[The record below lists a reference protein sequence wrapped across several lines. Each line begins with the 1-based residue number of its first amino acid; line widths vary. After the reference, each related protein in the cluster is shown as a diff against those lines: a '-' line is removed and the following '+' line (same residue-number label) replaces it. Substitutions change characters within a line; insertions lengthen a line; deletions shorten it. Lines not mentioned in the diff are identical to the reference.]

1 MSPQGAE
8 KLVMAVDFGETN
20 SSVSHTLVHE
30 GLLSESVTTLSP
42 TTVSNYVSGM
52 MTCRGSSMHLE
63 VPTLLRYPVDWVFQ
77 PLDELKVEQPGAIRH
92 DNHQIRW
99 GLEVQQDMS
108 RVMSHSDNNQM
119 LLHGFK
125 NLMSQSDNHQMQN
138 ARLIET
144 LRRLSQ
150 KRSCPSEIPIR
161 EMLLLVIIDY
171 LTKLLAHAKYEIV
184 GSKSISTTEM
194 VICVPVFWNQQAL
207 RDMQTCVS
215 IAMKRVDF
223 PGVKFSGDCMENIF
237 MISEPE
243 AAATRLLAGPSV
255 IKEGDV
261 FTILDAGGGTCDA
274 LTYVVTQGLPL
285 RLSRQ
290 VVHHSGDSCG
300 SNALNDAFR
309 QLLRTLL
316 AGHDYLSQDG
326 ATLEG
331 YICKLA
337 VHDFEHLIKA
347 GWVVSEHSKD
357 YSLEVI
363 GLKFDAGD
371 PNQAENPRLRQPNQ
385 LTIRSEHL
393 NEIYTKVCEKVSAI
407 MEQQL
412 HAAAQ
417 SGLKKVILTGGF
429 GESIPLRTHL
439 RQSLESFNA
448 ANNCN
453 VELYLFDTHNR
464 MTAIDAVSLGG
475 VLRALDKS
483 NGPTRVARSSYGV
496 RCDEPYFHELHA
508 GQPTIPGFQ
517 NSNEH
522 YVEAI
527 EWISKKGDDIAPLF
541 QKSATR
547 YQTFPYWNA
556 DGTVN
561 HGPFICQ
568 EEIWVSDE
576 AYLDCRSFR
585 DDHNKGMAPE
595 TWPSQPQLTKLD
607 AQRIGVIVTDVTH
620 LRPRFLRKTAQARG
634 PRGRYRRYWY
644 WKFPYELVLIIDGL
658 NMKCVQVFNGQVI
671 GEMKVGIAPGFT
683 PGAN

>member
-144 LRRLSQ
+144 LRRLAQ

-171 LTKLLAHAKYEIV
+171 LMKLLAHAKDEIV
-184 GSKSISTTEM
+184 GSKSISTIEM

-223 PGVKFSGDCMENIF
+223 PGVKFSDDCMENIF

-290 VVHHSGDSCG
+290 AVHHSGDSCG

-326 ATLEG
+326 VTLEG
-331 YICKLA
+331 YIFKLA

-417 SGLKKVILTGGF
+417 SGLKV
-429 GESIPLRTHL
+429 
-439 RQSLESFNA
+439 
-448 ANNCN
+448 C

-527 EWISKKGDDIAPLF
+527 ESISKKGDDIAPLF

-620 LRPRFLRKTAQARG
+620 LRPRFLHKTAQAQG
-634 PRGRYRRYWY
+634 PRGRCRRYWY
-644 WKFPYELVLIIDGL
+644 
-658 NMKCVQVFNGQVI
+658 
-671 GEMKVGIAPGFT
+671 
-683 PGAN
+683 

>member
-30 GLLSESVTTLSP
+30 GLLSESVISLSP

-52 MTCRGSSMHLE
+52 MTSRGSSMHLE
-63 VPTLLRYPVDWVFQ
+63 APTLLRYPVDWVFQ

-171 LTKLLAHAKYEIV
+171 LTKLLAHAKDEI
-184 GSKSISTTEM
+184 
-194 VICVPVFWNQQAL
+194 
-207 RDMQTCVS
+207 
-215 IAMKRVDF
+215 RVDF
-223 PGVKFSGDCMENIF
+223 PGVQFSGDCMENIF

-274 LTYVVTQGLPL
+274 LT
-285 RLSRQ
+285 Q

-300 SNALNDAFR
+300 FNALNDAFR

-371 PNQAENPRLRQPNQ
+371 PNQ

-393 NEIYTKVCEKVSAI
+393 NEIYTKVCKKVSAI

-417 SGLKKVILTGGF
+417 SGLEVCKVTLTGGF
-429 GESIPLRTHL
+429 GESIPLRAHL

-561 HGPFICQ
+561 HGPFVCQ

-576 AYLDCRSFR
+576 AYLDCRSFK

-658 NMKCVQVFNGQVI
+658 NMKSFTLPS
-671 GEMKVGIAPGFT
+671 APRS
-683 PGAN
+683 AN

>member
-20 SSVSHTLVHE
+20 PSVSHTLVHE
-30 GLLSESVTTLSP
+30 GLLSESVISLSP

-52 MTCRGSSMHLE
+52 MTSRGSSMHLE

-99 GLEVQQDMS
+99 GLEVQDG
-108 RVMSHSDNNQM
+108 H
-119 LLHGFK
+119 
-125 NLMSQSDNHQMQN
+125 
-138 ARLIET
+138 
-144 LRRLSQ
+144 LRA
-150 KRSCPSEIPIR
+150 
-161 EMLLLVIIDY
+161 
-171 LTKLLAHAKYEIV
+171 T
-184 GSKSISTTEM
+184 
-194 VICVPVFWNQQAL
+194 
-207 RDMQTCVS
+207 
-215 IAMKRVDF
+215 MKRVDF
-223 PGVKFSGDCMENIF
+223 PRVQFSGDCMENIF

-261 FTILDAGGGTCDA
+261 FAILDAGGGTCDA

-347 GWVVSEHSKD
+347 GWVVSKHSKD

-371 PNQAENPRLRQPNQ
+371 PNQ

-393 NEIYTKVCEKVSAI
+393 NEIYTKVCKKVSAI

-417 SGLKKVILTGGF
+417 NGLEVCKVILTGGF

-527 EWISKKGDDIAPLF
+527 EWISKKGNDIAPLF

-568 EEIWVSDE
+568 EEIWASDE
-576 AYLDCRSFR
+576 TYLDCRSFK

-620 LRPRFLRKTAQARG
+620 LRPRRDPQ
-634 PRGRYRRYWY
+634 
-644 WKFPYELVLIIDGL
+644 IS
-658 NMKCVQVFNGQVI
+658 VQVFNGQVI

>member
-1 MSPQGAE
+1 
-8 KLVMAVDFGETN
+8 
-20 SSVSHTLVHE
+20 
-30 GLLSESVTTLSP
+30 
-42 TTVSNYVSGM
+42 
-52 MTCRGSSMHLE
+52 
-63 VPTLLRYPVDWVFQ
+63 
-77 PLDELKVEQPGAIRH
+77 
-92 DNHQIRW
+92 
-99 GLEVQQDMS
+99 
-108 RVMSHSDNNQM
+108 
-119 LLHGFK
+119 
-125 NLMSQSDNHQMQN
+125 MQN
-138 ARLIET
+138 ARLIEK

-171 LTKLLAHAKYEIV
+171 LTKLLAHAKDEIV

-223 PGVKFSGDCMENIF
+223 PRVQFSGDCMENIF

-261 FTILDAGGGTCDA
+261 FAILDAGGGTCDA

-347 GWVVSEHSKD
+347 GWVVSKHSKD

-371 PNQAENPRLRQPNQ
+371 PNQ

-393 NEIYTKVCEKVSAI
+393 NEIYTKVCKKVSAI

-417 SGLKKVILTGGF
+417 NGLEVCKVILTGGF

-527 EWISKKGDDIAPLF
+527 EWISKKGNDIAPLF

-568 EEIWVSDE
+568 EEIWASDE
-576 AYLDCRSFR
+576 TYLDCRSFK

-620 LRPRFLRKTAQARG
+620 LR
-634 PRGRYRRYWY
+634 
-644 WKFPYELVLIIDGL
+644 
-658 NMKCVQVFNGQVI
+658 VQVFNGQVI